1 MLYELDIL
9 PVKLQVIYKRMM
21 VYHEII
27 NSDKERVARKILLE
41 QEKYGHKES
50 FVGNMK
56 DEGEEIGLNV
66 RKEEVL
72 NKAKSVWKGEVKVKI
87 KEAFCVQAEEEKQ
100 KKKMRFLKCQ
110 GIRTYLNHVYNSQAS
125 MAIKIRLNM
134 VQWIGNNGGVKE
146 KCPLC
151 DAEDTTEHVFNC
163 EAVENRQNVNVRDLE
178 RGEKMKE
185 IRNCRII

>member
-1 MLYELDIL
+1 MNIRKADWERIERIQSKILRGLFGLTKNTPYWGMLYELDIL

-87 KEAFCVQAEEEKQ
+87 KEAFCVLAEEEKQ
-100 KKKMRFLKCQ
+100 KKKMRS
-110 GIRTYLNHVYNSQAS
+110 LN
-125 MAIKIRLNM
+125 
-134 VQWIGNNGGVKE
+134 VK
-146 KCPLC
+146 
-151 DAEDTTEHVFNC
+151 A
-163 EAVENRQNVNVRDLE
+163 
-178 RGEKMKE
+178 
-185 IRNCRII
+185 